1 MYVIMNN
8 NKEAILIMCHNN
20 LNILKKTISLL
31 DSEFFDFFVHID
43 KKSNIEI
50 NDIKN
55 ICKKSQIY
63 VFKEIKIRWADYSQV
78 ECEIFLLNKAVKGK
92 YSYYHLISGV
102 DMPLKKPKEIYDFF
116 ENSKDKEFITYEDE
130 IIPKIKIDWIKYY
143 YFFGRISK
151 KSKIIKILE
160 FCNILVQK
168 ILGINRIK
176 DRNIIYKNGD
186 NWFSITHKLA
196 LYVLSQQQ
204 LLEKQYKYTKSP
216 DEIFLQTIVYNSYFK
231 NNLYNKNYNN
241 NHDACMRKID
251 WNRGRPYIYRIE
263 DFNELIS
270 SNCMFARKFDEKK
283 DIRIV
288 NKLYNYL
295 KT

>member
-1 MYVIMNN
+1 MN
-8 NKEAILIMCHNN
+8 NKEAIMIMCHNN

-31 DSEFFDFFVHID
+31 DSEFFDFYVHVD

-63 VFKEIKIRWADYSQV
+63 VFKEIKVRWADYSQV
-78 ECEIFLLNKAVKGK
+78 ECEIFLLNKATKGK
-92 YSYYHLISGV
+92 YSYYHLISGT
-102 DMPLKKPKEIYDFF
+102 DMPLKKPDEIYKFF
-116 ENSKDKEFITYEDE
+116 ENSKNKEFITFESE

-143 YFFGRISK
+143 YFFGRLSK
-151 KSKIIKILE
+151 NSKTIKILE
-160 FCNILVQK
+160 FCNILIQK

-176 DRNIIYKNGD
+176 DRNIIYLNGD

-196 LYVLSQQQ
+196 LYVLSQEK
-204 LLEKQYKYTKSP
+204 LIEKQYKYTKSP

-231 NNLYNKNYNN
+231 NNLYNKDYNN
-241 NHDACMRKID
+241 NHDSCMRKID
-251 WNRGRPYIYRIE
+251 WDRGRPYTYRIE
-263 DFNELIS
+263 DFDELVS
-270 SNCMFARKFDEKK
+270 SNCMFARKFEEKK
-283 DIRIV
+283 DIKIV

-295 KT
+295 KI